1 VKRVVVLLVMLNVL
15 QLLVYLMHSWG
26 GENAPSKF
34 PPIVIQVSEKPWP
47 HLPSFT
53 SWAPESTVDPAS
65 CEAFF
70 GNGFTQ
76 TFRVFES
83 EPRLRMNL
91 NRKSGLLDRSSF
103 GFKQAMGART
113 VSKDEGRLTG
123 ADVQTQHLEAT
134 QIEPLGEGSFHCFYS
149 ETLRTSICE
158 GKNMVMNPEKIEMSE
173 GGEPLESVIGRN
185 EEDELPYFT
194 SGAFQIIV
202 RERGGRKPLF
212 NKTLLQY
219 LMPQGLIQE
228 HTMQHLLEQIHTIP
242 LNEVTCAQIVTQPV
256 VVVTRFEYANL
267 FHTVTDWYSAY
278 ITARIANLKQRPQL
292 IFVDGHCK
300 VKKLLHLTDYP
311 HFSPS
316 FYNIK

>member
-1 VKRVVVLLVMLNVL
+1 
-15 QLLVYLMHSWG
+15 
-26 GENAPSKF
+26 
-34 PPIVIQVSEKPWP
+34 
-47 HLPSFT
+47 
-53 SWAPESTVDPAS
+53 
-65 CEAFF
+65 
-70 GNGFTQ
+70 
-76 TFRVFES
+76 
-83 EPRLRMNL
+83 MNL

-103 GFKQAMGART
+103 GFKQAMGAWT

-242 LNEVTCAQIVTQPV
+242 LNEVTCAQVCFFLTSYV
-256 VVVTRFEYANL
+256 V
-267 FHTVTDWYSAY
+267 HS
-278 ITARIANLKQRPQL
+278 
-292 IFVDGHCK
+292 
-300 VKKLLHLTDYP
+300 
-311 HFSPS
+311 
-316 FYNIK
+316 